1 MPMSLSSEYLETLNR
16 IQERIL
22 WLSMRIVHEAN
33 SVRPARDGVKVGG
46 HQASSASMVTI
57 MTALYFH
64 LLKQG
69 DRVSVKPH
77 ASPVFHAIQY
87 LLGQLPR
94 EYLTTLR
101 AYGGLQAYPSR
112 TKDPDPVDF
121 STGSVGLGA
130 VAPAFA
136 ALTHHYAQMHFG
148 DVVSNRFI
156 AIIGDAELDE
166 GNVWEAIFND
176 WMAELGNTIW
186 IVDLNRQSLDRVV
199 PGIRAGTLKS
209 MFDQW
214 GWKVLEAKYG
224 RKLQSLFAQK
234 HGEQVRKR
242 IDDMSNEEYQLLV
255 RLPGDELRRRFVTVD
270 GRLQHSLEALLAPI
284 SDEALPGVIGNLG
297 GHDLAEMI
305 GVLEEA
311 DATEDRPTVIFAYTI
326 KGWRLPI
333 AGDPHNHSKLL
344 SGEEMS
350 ALAEELAIQ
359 ADDEWAAFEPDS
371 EPGALCRK
379 IARQLYQDP
388 EREKRLLRPASAQTS
403 AVASRKK
410 VRGENPLPPLP
421 AFPAGLSAQAVPES
435 VPTRT
440 HGMLS
445 TQQSFGQILVSM
457 SRNPALAPRLVTT
470 SPDVSTSTN
479 LSGWIAKQGV
489 FAFTEGDIYE
499 LEENRGLS
507 WRYGPSG
514 QHIEL
519 GISEMNLFMM
529 LAMLGLSAEL
539 SGQQLIPI
547 GTVYDPFVLRGLD
560 SFLYGLYA
568 NARFIIVGT
577 PSGVSLAPEGGAH
590 QSTVTPSLGAELPNL
605 NSYEPC
611 FAQELVW
618 IMLDA
623 VRQCCRDVEGRATY
637 LRLSTKPVDQSL
649 LQPAVTRL
657 GETELRRQVLEG
669 GYRLLDWR
677 TATPEADPRSLV
689 HIATTGIMLPEAME
703 AAAMLQAEGIAVN
716 VLNLTSP
723 RRLFENWRAAQWGRR
738 PERTP
743 SRLLS
748 WLIPPHERHAPIVS
762 VQDGASHNLAWLGSL
777 FGSYLIPLGV
787 DDFGQSGTPADLYRH
802 FQIDGQAIFEAALVA
817 LNRTEI

>member
-1 MPMSLSSEYLETLNR
+1 MPMSLSSEYLQTLNH
-16 IQERIL
+16 IQERVL

-33 SVRPARDGVKVGG
+33 SVRPQRDSVKVGG
-46 HQASSASMVTI
+46 HQASSSSMVTI

-64 LLKQG
+64 LLKHG

-94 EYLTTLR
+94 DYLATLR
-101 AYGGLQAYPSR
+101 AFGGLQAYPSR

-136 ALTHHYAQMHFG
+136 ALTHHYAQLHFE
-148 DVVSNRFI
+148 DVTSNRFI

-166 GNVWEAIFND
+166 GNIWEAIFAD
-176 WMAELGNTIW
+176 WMAELANNIW
-186 IVDLNRQSLDRVV
+186 IVDLNRQSLDRVI
-199 PGIRAGTLKS
+199 PGIRAGTLMS
-209 MFDQW
+209 MFDSW
-214 GWKVLEAKYG
+214 GWQVLEAKYG
-224 RKLQSLFAQK
+224 RKLQNLFAQK
-234 HGEQVRKR
+234 HGERVRKR

-255 RLPGDELRRRFVTVD
+255 RLPGDELRRRFVTVNGHKD
-270 GRLQHSLEALLAPI
+270 TYLEGLLAPI
-284 SDEALPGVIGNLG
+284 SNEELPGVVGNLG
-297 GHDLAEMI
+297 GHDLSEMI
-305 GVLEEA
+305 SVLEEA
-311 DATEDRPTVIFAYTI
+311 DTTADRPTVIFAYTI
-326 KGWRLPI
+326 KGWRLPT

-344 SGEEMS
+344 SVDEMS
-350 ALAEELAIQ
+350 ALAEELAIPG
-359 ADDEWAAFEPDS
+359 DDEWAAFEPES
-371 EPGALCRK
+371 EAGALCTK
-379 IARQLYQDP
+379 IARQLY
-388 EREKRLLRPASAQTS
+388 PAHSTPNGS
-403 AVASRKK
+403 TSRKAD
-410 VRGENPLPPLP
+410 EAAQPPV
-421 AFPAGLSAQAVPES
+421 GLSAQDVPES
-435 VPTRT
+435 VPVRT

-457 SRNPALAPRLVTT
+457 SRDPKLAPRLVTT

-489 FAFTEGDIYE
+489 FSFTEGEIYE

-507 WRYGPSG
+507 WRYGPKG

-539 SGQQLIPI
+539 NGQQLIPI

-560 SFLYGLYA
+560 SFIYGLYS
-568 NARFIIVGT
+568 NSRFIVVGT

-618 IMLDA
+618 IMLEA
-623 VRQCCRDVEGRATY
+623 VRQCCRDIDGGATY
-637 LRLSTKPVDQSL
+637 LRLSTKPTDQSML
-649 LQPAVTRL
+649 EPALERL
-657 GETELRRQVLEG
+657 GAAELRRQVLEG
-669 GYRLLDWR
+669 GYRLLDWQ
-677 TATPEADPRSLV
+677 TATPDADPRSLV
-689 HIATTGIMLPEAME
+689 HIASSGIMLPEALE

-738 PERTP
+738 PGREP
-743 SRLLS
+743 SQLLA
-748 WLIPPHERHAPIVS
+748 WLIPPHERQAPIVT

-802 FQIDGQAIFEAALVA
+802 FQIDSQAIFEAALVG
-817 LNRTEI
+817 LNRTEFR

>member
-1 MPMSLSSEYLETLNR
+1 VKLSSEYLQTLNR

-33 SVRPARDGVKVGG
+33 SVRPQRDGVKVGG

-64 LLKQG
+64 LLKHG

-94 EYLTTLR
+94 DYLTTLR
-101 AYGGLQAYPSR
+101 AFGGLQAYPSR

-148 DVVSNRFI
+148 EVTSNRFI

-166 GNVWEAIFND
+166 GNVWEAVFD
-176 WMAELGNTIW
+176 EWMAELSNTIW
-186 IVDLNRQSLDRVV
+186 IVDLNRQSLDRVI

-209 MFDQW
+209 MFDSW
-214 GWKVLEAKYG
+214 GWQVLEAKYG
-224 RKLQSLFAQK
+224 RRLQSLFAEK
-234 HGEQVRKR
+234 HGERVRKR

-255 RLPGDELRRRFVTVD
+255 RLPGDELRRRFVTVNGHKD
-270 GRLQHSLEALLAPI
+270 RHLEELLAPI
-284 SDEALPGVIGNLG
+284 SNEELPGVVGNLG
-297 GHDLAEMI
+297 GHDLTEMI

-311 DATEDRPTVIFAYTI
+311 DATADRPTVIFAYTI

-344 SGEEMS
+344 SVDEMS
-350 ALAEELAIQ
+350 ALGEELAIPR
-359 ADDEWAAFEPDS
+359 DDEWAAFG
-371 EPGALCRK
+371 PGSDESVLCTE
-379 IARQLYQDP
+379 IARRLYPSSD
-388 EREKRLLRPASAQTS
+388 
-403 AVASRKK
+403 
-410 VRGENPLPPLP
+410 LPDINSQQKSNGNEMQPP
-421 AFPAGLSAQAVPES
+421 IGLSAQDVPES
-435 VPTRT
+435 VPVRT

-445 TQQSFGQILVSM
+445 TQQSFGQTLVSM
-457 SRNPALAPRLVTT
+457 SRNPKLAPRIVTT

-489 FAFTEGDIYE
+489 FSLTEGEIYE

-507 WRYGPSG
+507 WRYGPDG

-529 LAMLGLSAEL
+529 LGMLGLSAEL
-539 SGQQLIPI
+539 NGQQLIPV

-560 SFLYGLYA
+560 SFIYGLYSKS
-568 NARFIIVGT
+568 RFIVVGT

-618 IMLDA
+618 IMLEA
-623 VRQCCRDVEGRATY
+623 VRQCCRDVDGRATY
-637 LRLSTKPVDQSL
+637 LRLSTKPTDQSML
-649 LQPAVTRL
+649 DPALERL
-657 GETELRRQVLEG
+657 GATELRRQVLEG
-669 GYRLLDWR
+669 GYRLLDWQ
-677 TATPEADPRSLV
+677 TAAPEADPRSLV
-689 HIATTGIMLPEAME
+689 HIASSGIMLPEAME

-738 PERTP
+738 PGREP

-748 WLIPPHERHAPIVS
+748 WLIPPNERQAPIVT

-802 FQIDGQAIFEAALVA
+802 FEIDSNAIFEAALVG
-817 LNRTEI
+817 LNRTEFR

>member
-1 MPMSLSSEYLETLNR
+1 MPMSLTSEYLQTLNH
-16 IQERIL
+16 IQERVL

-33 SVRPARDGVKVGG
+33 SVRPQRDNVKVGG
-46 HQASSASMVTI
+46 HQASSSSMVTI

-64 LLKQG
+64 LLKHG

-94 EYLTTLR
+94 DYLATLR
-101 AYGGLQAYPSR
+101 AFGGLQAYPSR

-136 ALTHHYAQMHFG
+136 ALTHHYAQIHFE
-148 DVVSNRFI
+148 DVTSNRFI

-166 GNVWEAIFND
+166 GNIWEAIFAD
-176 WMAELGNTIW
+176 WMAELANNIW
-186 IVDLNRQSLDRVV
+186 IVDLNRQSLDRVI
-199 PGIRAGTLKS
+199 PGIRAGTLMS
-209 MFDQW
+209 MFDSW
-214 GWKVLEAKYG
+214 GWQVLEAKYG
-224 RKLQSLFAQK
+224 RKLQNLFAQK
-234 HGEQVRKR
+234 HGERVRKR

-255 RLPGDELRRRFVTVD
+255 RLPGDELRRRFVTVNGHRD
-270 GRLQHSLEALLAPI
+270 TYLEGLLAPI
-284 SDEALPGVIGNLG
+284 SNEELPAVVGNLG
-297 GHDLAEMI
+297 GHDLSEMI
-305 GVLEEA
+305 SVLEEA
-311 DATEDRPTVIFAYTI
+311 DATADRPTVIFAYTI
-326 KGWRLPI
+326 KGWRLPT

-344 SGEEMS
+344 SVDEMS
-350 ALAEELAIQ
+350 ALAEELAIPG
-359 ADDEWAAFEPDS
+359 DDEWAAFEPES
-371 EPGALCRK
+371 EAGALCTK
-379 IARQLYQDP
+379 IARQLY
-388 EREKRLLRPASAQTS
+388 PAHSTPNGS
-403 AVASRKK
+403 TSRKAD
-410 VRGENPLPPLP
+410 EATQPPV
-421 AFPAGLSAQAVPES
+421 GLSAQDVPES
-435 VPTRT
+435 VPVRT

-457 SRNPALAPRLVTT
+457 SRDPKLAPRLVTT

-489 FAFTEGDIYE
+489 FSFTEGEIYE

-507 WRYGPSG
+507 WRYGPKG

-539 SGQQLIPI
+539 NGQQLIPI

-560 SFLYGLYA
+560 SFIYGLYS
-568 NARFIIVGT
+568 NSRFIVVGT

-618 IMLDA
+618 IMLEA
-623 VRQCCRDVEGRATY
+623 VRQCCRDVDGRATY
-637 LRLSTKPVDQSL
+637 LRLSTKPTDQSML
-649 LQPAVTRL
+649 EPALERL
-657 GETELRRQVLEG
+657 GATELRRQVLEG
-669 GYRLLDWR
+669 GYRLLDWQ
-677 TATPEADPRSLV
+677 TATPDADPRSLV
-689 HIATTGIMLPEAME
+689 HIASTGIMLPEALE

-738 PERTP
+738 PGREP
-743 SRLLS
+743 SQLLS
-748 WLIPPHERHAPIVS
+748 WLIPPRERRAPIVT

-802 FQIDGQAIFEAALVA
+802 FQIDSQAIFEAALVG
-817 LNRTEI
+817 LNRTEFR

>member
-1 MPMSLSSEYLETLNR
+1 MPMSLSSEYLQTLNH
-16 IQERIL
+16 IQERVL

-33 SVRPARDGVKVGG
+33 SVRPQRDNVKVGG
-46 HQASSASMVTI
+46 HQASSSSMVTI

-64 LLKQG
+64 LLKHG

-94 EYLTTLR
+94 DYLATLR
-101 AYGGLQAYPSR
+101 AFGGLQAYPSR

-136 ALTHHYAQMHFG
+136 ALTHHYAQIHFE
-148 DVVSNRFI
+148 DVTSNRFI

-166 GNVWEAIFND
+166 GNIWEAIFAD
-176 WMAELGNTIW
+176 WMAELANNIW
-186 IVDLNRQSLDRVV
+186 IVDLNRQSLDRVI
-199 PGIRAGTLKS
+199 PGIRAGTLMS
-209 MFDQW
+209 MFDSW
-214 GWKVLEAKYG
+214 GWQVLEAKYG
-224 RKLQSLFAQK
+224 RKLQNLFAQK
-234 HGEQVRKR
+234 HGERVRKR

-255 RLPGDELRRRFVTVD
+255 RLPGDELRRRFVTVNGHKD
-270 GRLQHSLEALLAPI
+270 TYLEGLLAPI
-284 SDEALPGVIGNLG
+284 SNEDLPGVVGNLG
-297 GHDLAEMI
+297 GHDLSEMI
-305 GVLEEA
+305 SVLEEA
-311 DATEDRPTVIFAYTI
+311 DATADRPTVIFAYTI
-326 KGWRLPI
+326 KGWRLPT

-344 SGEEMS
+344 SVDEMS
-350 ALAEELAIQ
+350 ALAEELAVPG
-359 ADDEWAAFEPDS
+359 DDEWAAFDPES
-371 EPGALCRK
+371 EAGALCTK
-379 IARQLYQDP
+379 IARQLY
-388 EREKRLLRPASAQTS
+388 PAHSTPNGS
-403 AVASRKK
+403 NSRKAD
-410 VRGENPLPPLP
+410 EATQPPV
-421 AFPAGLSAQAVPES
+421 GLSAQDVPES
-435 VPTRT
+435 VPVRT

-457 SRNPALAPRLVTT
+457 SRDPKLAPRLVTT

-489 FAFTEGDIYE
+489 FSFTEGEIYE

-507 WRYGPSG
+507 WRYGPNG

-539 SGQQLIPI
+539 NGQQLIPI

-560 SFLYGLYA
+560 SFIYGLYS
-568 NARFIIVGT
+568 NSRFIVVGT

-618 IMLDA
+618 IMLEA
-623 VRQCCRDVEGRATY
+623 VRQCCRDVDGRATY
-637 LRLSTKPVDQSL
+637 LRLSTKPTDQSML
-649 LQPAVTRL
+649 EPALERL
-657 GETELRRQVLEG
+657 GESELRRQVLEG
-669 GYRLLDWR
+669 GYRLLDWQ
-677 TATPEADPRSLV
+677 TATPDADPRSLV
-689 HIATTGIMLPEAME
+689 HIASSGIMLPEALE

-738 PERTP
+738 PGREP
-743 SRLLS
+743 SQLLS
-748 WLIPPHERHAPIVS
+748 WLIPPHERQAPIVT

-802 FQIDGQAIFEAALVA
+802 FQIDSQAIFESALVG
-817 LNRTEI
+817 LNRTEFR

>member
-1 MPMSLSSEYLETLNR
+1 MKLSSEYLQTLNR

-33 SVRPARDGVKVGG
+33 SVRPQRDGVKVGG

-64 LLKQG
+64 LLKHG

-94 EYLTTLR
+94 DYLTTLR
-101 AYGGLQAYPSR
+101 AFGGLQAYPSR

-148 DVVSNRFI
+148 EVTSNRFI

-166 GNVWEAIFND
+166 GNVWEAVFD
-176 WMAELGNTIW
+176 EWMAELSNTIW
-186 IVDLNRQSLDRVV
+186 IVDLNRQSLDRVI

-209 MFDQW
+209 MFDSW
-214 GWKVLEAKYG
+214 GWQVLEAKYG
-224 RKLQSLFAQK
+224 RRLQSLFAEK
-234 HGEQVRKR
+234 HGERVRKR

-255 RLPGDELRRRFVTVD
+255 RLPGDELRRRFVTVNGHKD
-270 GRLQHSLEALLAPI
+270 RHLEELLAPI
-284 SDEALPGVIGNLG
+284 SNEELPGVVGNLG
-297 GHDLAEMI
+297 GHDLTEMI

-311 DATEDRPTVIFAYTI
+311 DATADRPTVIFAYTI

-344 SGEEMS
+344 SVDEMS
-350 ALAEELAIQ
+350 ALGEELAIPR
-359 ADDEWAAFEPDS
+359 DDEWAAFG
-371 EPGALCRK
+371 PGSDESVLCTE
-379 IARQLYQDP
+379 IARRLYPSSD
-388 EREKRLLRPASAQTS
+388 
-403 AVASRKK
+403 
-410 VRGENPLPPLP
+410 LPDINSQQKSNGNEMQPP
-421 AFPAGLSAQAVPES
+421 IGLSAQDVPES
-435 VPTRT
+435 VPVRT

-445 TQQSFGQILVSM
+445 TQQSFGQTLVSM
-457 SRNPALAPRLVTT
+457 SRNPKLAPRIVTT

-489 FAFTEGDIYE
+489 FSLTEGEIYE

-507 WRYGPSG
+507 WRYGPDG

-529 LAMLGLSAEL
+529 LGMLGLSAEL
-539 SGQQLIPI
+539 NGQQLIPV

-560 SFLYGLYA
+560 SFIYGLYSKS
-568 NARFIIVGT
+568 RFIVVGT

-618 IMLDA
+618 IMLEA
-623 VRQCCRDVEGRATY
+623 VRQCCRDVDGRATY
-637 LRLSTKPVDQSL
+637 LRLSTKPTDQSML
-649 LQPAVTRL
+649 DPALERL
-657 GETELRRQVLEG
+657 GATELRRQVLEG
-669 GYRLLDWR
+669 GYRLLDWQ
-677 TATPEADPRSLV
+677 TAAPEADPRSLV
-689 HIATTGIMLPEAME
+689 HIASSGIMLPEAME

-738 PERTP
+738 PGREP

-748 WLIPPHERHAPIVS
+748 WLIPPNERQAPIVT

-802 FQIDGQAIFEAALVA
+802 FEIDSNAIFEAALVG
-817 LNRTEI
+817 LNRTEFR

>member
-1 MPMSLSSEYLETLNR
+1 MSLSSDYQETLDQ
-16 IQERIL
+16 IQDRVL

-33 SVRPARDGVKVGG
+33 SVRRSRDGVKVGG
-46 HQASSASMVTI
+46 HQASSASMVTL

-64 LLKQG
+64 LLKHG
-69 DRVSVKPH
+69 DKVSVKPH

-101 AYGGLQAYPSR
+101 AFGGLQAYPSR

-136 ALTHHYAQMHFG
+136 ALTDYYARRHFG
-148 DVVSNRFI
+148 DVASNRFI

-166 GNVWEAIFND
+166 GNIWEAIFND

-224 RKLQSLFAQK
+224 RKLQNLFAQK
-234 HGEQVRKR
+234 NGEQVRKR

-255 RLPGDELRRRFVTVD
+255 RLPGDELRRRFVTVNGHKD
-270 GRLQHSLEALLAPI
+270 ARLEELLAPI
-284 SDEALPGVIGNLG
+284 GDAELPSIIGNLG

-311 DATEDRPTVIFAYTI
+311 DATRDRPAVIFAYTI

-344 SGEEMS
+344 NDEEMS
-350 ALAEELAIQ
+350 ALAEELAVPG
-359 ADDEWAAFEPDS
+359 DDHWASFAPDTDA
-371 EPGALCRK
+371 GALCRK
-379 IARQLYQDP
+379 IGDQLYPPSDNGNAAP
-388 EREKRLLRPASAQTS
+388 MAPAWP
-403 AVASRKK
+403 V
-410 VRGENPLPPLP
+410 
-421 AFPAGLSAQAVPES
+421 GLSADDVPQS
-435 VPTRT
+435 VPART
-440 HGMLS
+440 HGTLS

-457 SRNPALAPRLVTT
+457 SRNPKLAPRLVTT

-489 FAFTEGDIYE
+489 FSFTEREIYE

-507 WRYGPSG
+507 WRYGPEG

-539 SGQQLIPI
+539 TGQQLIPI

-560 SFLYGLYA
+560 SFIYGLYA
-568 NARFIIVGT
+568 NARFIVVGT

-590 QSTVTPSLGAELPNL
+590 QSTVTPSLCAELPNL

-611 FAQELVW
+611 FAQELIW
-618 IMLDA
+618 IMLEA
-623 VRQCCRDVEGRATY
+623 VRQCCRDIDGRATY
-637 LRLSTKPVDQSL
+637 LRLSTKPVEQSL
-649 LQPAVTRL
+649 LEPALARL

-669 GYRLLDWR
+669 GYRLLDWK
-677 TATPEADPRSLV
+677 TATPAADPRSLV

-703 AAAMLQAEGIAVN
+703 AAALLQAEGIAVN

-723 RRLFENWRAAQWGRR
+723 RRLYENWRAAQWGRR

-748 WLIPPHERHAPIVS
+748 WLIPPDQRQAPIVT

-802 FQIDGQAIFEAALVA
+802 FEIDSRAIFESALVA
-817 LNRTEI
+817 LNRTELG

>member
-1 MPMSLSSEYLETLNR
+1 MTLTPDYLATLNR
-16 IQERIL
+16 IQERVL

-33 SVRPARDGVKVGG
+33 SVRPSQDGVKVGG

-64 LLKQG
+64 LLKHG

-87 LLGQLPR
+87 LLDQLPR
-94 EYLTTLR
+94 AYLTTLR

-112 TKDPDPVDF
+112 SKDPDPVDF

-136 ALTHHYAQMHFG
+136 ALTHHYAQLHFG
-148 DVVSNRFI
+148 DVTSNRFI

-166 GNVWEAIFND
+166 GNVWEAIFTD

-199 PGIRAGTLKS
+199 PGIRAGTLMS
-209 MFDQW
+209 MFDSW
-214 GWKVLEAKYG
+214 GWQVLEAKYG
-224 RKLQSLFAQK
+224 RKLQSLFAQE
-234 HGEQVRKR
+234 HGERVRQR

-255 RLPGDELRRRFVTVD
+255 RLPGDKLRQRFVTVD
-270 GRLQHSLEALLAPI
+270 GHKDPRLENLLAQI
-284 SDEALPGVIGNLG
+284 SDEELPGIIGNLG

-311 DATEDRPTVIFAYTI
+311 AATADRPTVIFAYTI

-344 SGEEMS
+344 SAEEMS
-350 ALAEELAIQ
+350 ALAEELAIP
-359 ADDEWAAFEPDS
+359 AADEWAAFDPES
-371 EPGALCRK
+371 EPGALCQQ
-379 IARQLYQDP
+379 IARHLYP
-388 EREKRLLRPASAQTS
+388 GPAPAPSGLCAQ
-403 AVASRKK
+403 
-410 VRGENPLPPLP
+410 E
-421 AFPAGLSAQAVPES
+421 VPES

-440 HGMLS
+440 QGMLS
-445 TQQSFGQILVSM
+445 TQQSFGQILLSM
-457 SRNPALAPRLVTT
+457 SRDPALAPRLVTT

-489 FAFTEGDIYE
+489 FSFTDHEIYE

-507 WRYGPSG
+507 WRYSPRG

-529 LAMLGLSAEL
+529 LATLGLSAEL

-560 SFLYGLYA
+560 SFIYGLYA
-568 NARFIIVGT
+568 NARFIVVGT

-618 IMLDA
+618 ILLDA

-649 LQPAVTRL
+649 LEPALARL
-657 GETELRRQVLEG
+657 GEAELRRQVLEG
-669 GYRLLDWR
+669 GYRLIDWQ

-689 HIATTGIMLPEAME
+689 HIATTGIILPEAIK
-703 AAAMLQAEGIAVN
+703 AAAMLQAEGVAVN

-723 RRLFENWRAAQWGRR
+723 RRLYERWRASGWGRTHR
-738 PERTP
+738 QDGPLKR
-743 SRLLS
+743 SLLT
-748 WLIPPHERHAPIVS
+748 WLIHSQERHAPIVT
-762 VQDGASHNLAWLGSL
+762 VQDGASHNLAWLGSI
-777 FGSYLIPLGV
+777 FGSPLVPLGV
-787 DDFGQSGTPADLYRH
+787 DAFGQSGSPADLYRH
-802 FQIDGQAIFEAALVA
+802 FQIDSQAIFEAALVA
-817 LNRTEI
+817 LNRKGQF

>member
-1 MPMSLSSEYLETLNR
+1 MPLSSEYLETLNR
-16 IQERIL
+16 IQDRIL

-33 SVRPARDGVKVGG
+33 SVRPTRDGVKVGG

-64 LLKQG
+64 LLKHG

-130 VAPAFA
+130 VAPAFS

-148 DVVSNRFI
+148 DVASNRFI

-186 IVDLNRQSLDRVV
+186 IVDLNRQSLDRVI

-214 GWKVLEAKYG
+214 GWNVLEAKYG
-224 RKLQSLFAQK
+224 RKLQSIFAQK
-234 HGEQVRKR
+234 HGALVRKR

-255 RLPGDELRRRFVTVD
+255 RLPGEELRRRFVTVNGHKD
-270 GRLQHSLEALLAPI
+270 THLEELLASI

-311 DATEDRPTVIFAYTI
+311 DATADRPTVIFAYTI

-350 ALAEELAIQ
+350 ALAEQLSVPAN
-359 ADDEWAAFEPDS
+359 DEWAAFESDS
-371 EPGALCRK
+371 EAGALCQE
-379 IARQLYQDP
+379 IARQLYPGAGDNVTDAA
-388 EREKRLLRPASAQTS
+388 KRNVPI
-403 AVASRKK
+403 
-410 VRGENPLPPLP
+410 
-421 AFPAGLSAQAVPES
+421 GLSAQEVPES
-435 VPTRT
+435 VPTRM

-445 TQQSFGQILVSM
+445 TQQSFGQILISM

-489 FAFTEGDIYE
+489 FSLTEGEIYE

-507 WRYGPSG
+507 WRYGPEG

-539 SGQQLIPI
+539 TGQQLIPI

-560 SFLYGLYA
+560 SFIYGLYA
-568 NARFIIVGT
+568 NARFIVVGT

-590 QSTVTPSLGAELPNL
+590 QSTVTPSLCAELPNL

-623 VRQCCRDVEGRATY
+623 VRQCCRDIEGRATY

-649 LQPAVTRL
+649 LEPAMTRL
-657 GETELRRQVLEG
+657 GEPELRRQVLEG
-669 GYRLLDWR
+669 GYRLLDWQ

-723 RRLFENWRAAQWGRR
+723 RRLYENWRAAQWGRR

-748 WLIPPHERHAPIVS
+748 WLIPPHERQAPIVT

-802 FQIDGQAIFEAALVA
+802 FEIDSQAIFETALVA
-817 LNRTEI
+817 LNRTELG

>member
-1 MPMSLSSEYLETLNR
+1 MPLSSEYLETLNR
-16 IQERIL
+16 IQDRIL

-33 SVRPARDGVKVGG
+33 SVRPTRDGVKVGG

-64 LLKQG
+64 LLKHG

-148 DVVSNRFI
+148 DVASNRFI

-186 IVDLNRQSLDRVV
+186 IVDLNRQSLDRVI

-214 GWKVLEAKYG
+214 GWNVLEAKYG

-234 HGEQVRKR
+234 HGELVRKR

-255 RLPGDELRRRFVTVD
+255 RLPGEELRRRFVTVNGQKD
-270 GRLQHSLEALLAPI
+270 THLEELLAPI
-284 SDEALPGVIGNLG
+284 NDEALPGVIGHLG

-311 DATEDRPTVIFAYTI
+311 DATADRPTVIFAYTI

-350 ALAEELAIQ
+350 ALAEQLSVPAN
-359 ADDEWAAFEPDS
+359 DEWAAFESDS
-371 EPGALCRK
+371 EAGALCQA
-379 IARQLYQDP
+379 IARQLYPGAGDNVTDAA
-388 EREKRLLRPASAQTS
+388 KRNVPI
-403 AVASRKK
+403 
-410 VRGENPLPPLP
+410 
-421 AFPAGLSAQAVPES
+421 GLSAQEVPES
-435 VPTRT
+435 VPTRM

-445 TQQSFGQILVSM
+445 TQQSFGQILISM

-489 FAFTEGDIYE
+489 FSLTEGEIYE

-507 WRYGPSG
+507 WRYGPDG

-539 SGQQLIPI
+539 TGQQLIPI

-560 SFLYGLYA
+560 SFIYGLYA
-568 NARFIIVGT
+568 NARFIVVGT

-590 QSTVTPSLGAELPNL
+590 QSTVTPSLCAELPNL

-623 VRQCCRDVEGRATY
+623 VRQCCRDIEGRATY

-649 LQPAVTRL
+649 LEPAMTRL
-657 GETELRRQVLEG
+657 GEPELRRQVLEG
-669 GYRLLDWR
+669 GYRLLDWQ

-723 RRLFENWRAAQWGRR
+723 RRLYENWRAAQWGRR

-748 WLIPPHERHAPIVS
+748 WLIPPHERQAPIVT

-802 FQIDGQAIFEAALVA
+802 FEIDSQAIFETALVA
-817 LNRTEI
+817 LNRTELG

>member
-1 MPMSLSSEYLETLNR
+1 MPMSLSSDYLETLDR
-16 IQERIL
+16 IQDRVL

-33 SVRPARDGVKVGG
+33 SVRRSRDGVKVGG
-46 HQASSASMVTI
+46 HQASSASMVTL

-64 LLKQG
+64 LLKHG

-136 ALTHHYAQMHFG
+136 ALTDYYARRHFG
-148 DVVSNRFI
+148 DVASNRFI

-166 GNVWEAIFND
+166 GNIWEAIFND

-224 RKLQSLFAQK
+224 RKLQNLFAQK
-234 HGEQVRKR
+234 NGEQVRKR

-255 RLPGDELRRRFVTVD
+255 RLPGDELRRRFVTVNGHKD
-270 GRLQHSLEALLAPI
+270 ARLEELLAPI
-284 SDEALPGVIGNLG
+284 SDAELPSIIGNLG

-311 DATEDRPTVIFAYTI
+311 DATRDRPAVIFAYTI

-344 SGEEMS
+344 NDEEMS
-350 ALAEELAIQ
+350 ALAEELAVPG
-359 ADDEWAAFEPDS
+359 DDHWASFAPDS
-371 EPGALCRK
+371 DAGALCRK
-379 IARQLYQDP
+379 IGDQLYSPSDNGSAAP
-388 EREKRLLRPASAQTS
+388 IAPAWP
-403 AVASRKK
+403 V
-410 VRGENPLPPLP
+410 
-421 AFPAGLSAQAVPES
+421 GLSADDVPQS
-435 VPTRT
+435 VPSRT
-440 HGMLS
+440 HGTLS

-457 SRNPALAPRLVTT
+457 SRDPKLAPRIVTT

-489 FAFTEGDIYE
+489 FSFTEGEIYE

-507 WRYGPSG
+507 WRYGPEG

-539 SGQQLIPI
+539 TGQQLIPI

-560 SFLYGLYA
+560 SFIYGLYA
-568 NARFIIVGT
+568 NARFIVVGT

-590 QSTVTPSLGAELPNL
+590 QSTVTPSLCAELPNL

-618 IMLDA
+618 IILEA
-623 VRQCCRDVEGRATY
+623 VRQCCRDIDGRATY

-649 LQPAVTRL
+649 LEPALTRL

-669 GYRLLDWR
+669 GYRLLDWQ
-677 TATPEADPRSLV
+677 TATPAADPGSLV

-703 AAAMLQAEGIAVN
+703 AAALLQAEGIAVN

-723 RRLFENWRAAQWGRR
+723 RRLYENWRAAQWGRR

-748 WLIPPHERHAPIVS
+748 WLIPPDQRQAPIVT

-802 FQIDGQAIFEAALVA
+802 FEIDSQAIFESALVA
-817 LNRTEI
+817 LNRTELG

>member
-1 MPMSLSSEYLETLNR
+1 MKLSSEYLQTLNR

-33 SVRPARDGVKVGG
+33 SIRPQRDGVKVGG

-64 LLKQG
+64 LLKHG

-101 AYGGLQAYPSR
+101 AFGGLQAYPSR

-148 DVVSNRFI
+148 EVTSNRFI

-166 GNVWEAIFND
+166 GNVWEAVFD
-176 WMAELGNTIW
+176 EWMAELSNTIW
-186 IVDLNRQSLDRVV
+186 IVDLNRQSLDRVI

-209 MFDQW
+209 MFDSW
-214 GWKVLEAKYG
+214 GWQVLEAKYG
-224 RKLQSLFAQK
+224 RRLQSLFAEK
-234 HGEQVRKR
+234 HGERVRKR

-255 RLPGDELRRRFVTVD
+255 RLPGDELRRRFVTVNGHKD
-270 GRLQHSLEALLAPI
+270 RHLEELLAPI
-284 SDEALPGVIGNLG
+284 SNEELPGVVGNLG
-297 GHDLAEMI
+297 GHDLTEMI

-311 DATEDRPTVIFAYTI
+311 DATADRPTVIFAYTI

-344 SGEEMS
+344 SVDEMS
-350 ALAEELAIQ
+350 ALGEELAIPR
-359 ADDEWAAFEPDS
+359 DDEWAAFG
-371 EPGALCRK
+371 PGSDESVLCTE
-379 IARQLYQDP
+379 IARQLYPSSD
-388 EREKRLLRPASAQTS
+388 
-403 AVASRKK
+403 
-410 VRGENPLPPLP
+410 LPDINFQQKSNGNEMQPP
-421 AFPAGLSAQAVPES
+421 IGLSAQDVPES
-435 VPTRT
+435 VPVRT

-445 TQQSFGQILVSM
+445 TQQSFGQTLVSM
-457 SRNPALAPRLVTT
+457 SRNPKLAPRIVTT

-489 FAFTEGDIYE
+489 FSLTEGEIYE

-507 WRYGPSG
+507 WRYGPDG

-529 LAMLGLSAEL
+529 LGMLGLSAEL
-539 SGQQLIPI
+539 NGQQLIPI

-560 SFLYGLYA
+560 SFIYGLYSKS
-568 NARFIIVGT
+568 RFIVVGT

-618 IMLDA
+618 IMLEA
-623 VRQCCRDVEGRATY
+623 VRQCCRDVDGRATY
-637 LRLSTKPVDQSL
+637 LRLSTKPTDQSML
-649 LQPAVTRL
+649 EPALERL
-657 GETELRRQVLEG
+657 GATELRRQVLEG
-669 GYRLLDWR
+669 GYRLLDWQ
-677 TATPEADPRSLV
+677 TAAPEADPRSLV
-689 HIATTGIMLPEAME
+689 HIASSGIMLPEAME

-738 PERTP
+738 PGREP

-748 WLIPPHERHAPIVS
+748 WLIPPNERQAPIVT

-802 FQIDGQAIFEAALVA
+802 FGIDSNAIFEAALVG
-817 LNRTEI
+817 LNRTEFR

>member
-1 MPMSLSSEYLETLNR
+1 MPMSLSSDYLETLDR
-16 IQERIL
+16 IQDRVL

-33 SVRPARDGVKVGG
+33 SVRRSRDGVKVGG
-46 HQASSASMVTI
+46 HQASSASMVTL

-64 LLKQG
+64 LLKHG

-136 ALTHHYAQMHFG
+136 ALTDYYARRHFG
-148 DVVSNRFI
+148 DVASNRFI

-166 GNVWEAIFND
+166 GNIWEAIFND

-224 RKLQSLFAQK
+224 RKLQDLFAQK
-234 HGEQVRKR
+234 NGEQVRKR

-255 RLPGDELRRRFVTVD
+255 RLPGDELRRRFVTVNGHKD
-270 GRLQHSLEALLAPI
+270 ARLEELLAPI
-284 SDEALPGVIGNLG
+284 SDAELPSIIGNLG

-311 DATEDRPTVIFAYTI
+311 DATRDRPAVIFAYTI

-344 SGEEMS
+344 NDEEMS
-350 ALAEELAIQ
+350 ALAEELAVPG
-359 ADDEWAAFEPDS
+359 DDHWASFAPDTDA
-371 EPGALCRK
+371 GALCRK
-379 IARQLYQDP
+379 IGDQLYSPSDNGSAAP
-388 EREKRLLRPASAQTS
+388 MAPAWP
-403 AVASRKK
+403 V
-410 VRGENPLPPLP
+410 
-421 AFPAGLSAQAVPES
+421 GLSADDVPQS
-435 VPTRT
+435 VPSRT
-440 HGMLS
+440 HGTLS

-457 SRNPALAPRLVTT
+457 SRDPKLAPRIVTT

-489 FAFTEGDIYE
+489 FSFTEGEIYE

-507 WRYGPSG
+507 WRYGPEG

-539 SGQQLIPI
+539 TGQQLIPI

-560 SFLYGLYA
+560 SFIYGLYA
-568 NARFIIVGT
+568 NARFIVVGT

-590 QSTVTPSLGAELPNL
+590 QSTVTPSLCAELPNL

-618 IMLDA
+618 IMLEA
-623 VRQCCRDVEGRATY
+623 VRQCCRDIDGRATY

-649 LQPAVTRL
+649 LEPALTRL

-669 GYRLLDWR
+669 GYRLLDWQ
-677 TATPEADPRSLV
+677 TATPAADPGSLV

-703 AAAMLQAEGIAVN
+703 AAALLQAEGIAVN

-723 RRLFENWRAAQWGRR
+723 RRLYENWRAAQWGRR

-748 WLIPPHERHAPIVS
+748 WLIPPDQRQAPIVT

-802 FQIDGQAIFEAALVA
+802 FEIDSQAIFESALVA
-817 LNRTEI
+817 LNRTELG